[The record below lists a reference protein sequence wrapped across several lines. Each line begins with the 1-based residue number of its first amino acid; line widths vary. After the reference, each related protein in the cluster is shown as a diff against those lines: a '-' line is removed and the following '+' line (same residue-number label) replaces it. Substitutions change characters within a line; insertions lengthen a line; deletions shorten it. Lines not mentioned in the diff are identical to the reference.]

1 MEGYMIKGSIKRVM
15 KDRGYGFIKVEDG
28 REIFFHMSALQE
40 VDFNGLVEGDPV
52 ECDVEKDRYNRGF
65 KAVNVKRTSG

>member
-1 MEGYMIKGSIKRVM
+1 MIKGSIKRVM

-40 VDFNGLVEGDPV
+40 VDFNGLVEGDPL

>member
-1 MEGYMIKGSIKRVM
+1 MTKGSIKRVM

-28 REIFFHMSALQE
+28 REIFFHMSVLQGL
-40 VDFNGLVEGDPV
+40 DFNVLMDGDPV

-65 KAVNVKRTSG
+65 KAINVRKASG

>member
-1 MEGYMIKGSIKRVM
+1 MTKGSIKRVM

-28 REIFFHMSALQE
+28 REIFFHISALQGL
-40 VDFNGLVEGDPV
+40 DFNGLMEGDLV
-52 ECDVEKDRYNRGF
+52 ECDVQNDKYNRGF

>member
-1 MEGYMIKGSIKRVM
+1 MTKGSIKRVM

-28 REIFFHMSALQE
+28 REIFFHMSALQGL
-40 VDFNGLVEGDPV
+40 DFKGLMEGDLV
-52 ECDVEKDRYNRGF
+52 ECDVQNDKYNRGF

>member
-1 MEGYMIKGSIKRVM
+1 MTKGSIKRVM

-28 REIFFHMSALQE
+28 REIFFHISALQG

-52 ECDVEKDRYNRGF
+52 ECNVEKDRYNRGF
-65 KAVNVKRTSG
+65 KAVIVKRAPG